1 MDFVSLFQTFG
12 YLFVIIASVFA
23 MIASARVNST
33 FQKYSKQISAR
44 GITGAEAARRV
55 LLASGVTGVRIERTQ
70 GTLTDH
76 YNPKDNTI
84 YLSEAVYNSAST
96 AAIGVA
102 AHEAGHAEKY
112 LPIVVRSSIVPIAN
126 LGSKLS
132 MPLILIGLIL
142 EFSMGF
148 AFGYSLALLGVFC
161 FSLCVLFQ
169 LVTLPT
175 EFNASQ
181 ELWKLWKVK

>member
-1 MDFVSLFQTFG
+1 MDFISLFQTFG

-55 LLASGVTGVRIERTQ
+55 LLASGVTGVSIAKTQ
-70 GTLTDH
+70 ETLTDH
-76 YNPKDNTI
+76 FNPKDNTI

-102 AHEAGHAEKY
+102 AK
-112 LPIVVRSSIVPIAN
+112 ISS
-126 LGSKLS
+126 
-132 MPLILIGLIL
+132 
-142 EFSMGF
+142 
-148 AFGYSLALLGVFC
+148 
-161 FSLCVLFQ
+161 
-169 LVTLPT
+169 
-175 EFNASQ
+175 
-181 ELWKLWKVK
+181 